1 MSLHRSPTSFTCL
14 SSSPLRPTRDPRF
27 KVSARGSLRRRLS
40 LPASLPVSSRLHT
53 APLHRG
59 AIGLGIVVVPR
70 RHRARAEKR
79 RANRPSFFA
88 WPPPSHSLYREEA
101 GRCSPSRT
109 RTGHRVASRFFSRTF
124 SIQESQSLF
133 VVQFGE
139 EGNSS
144 KLCGIERRKGGRK
157 RGVWSFYGNLIRNGD
172 SEFLEAFWYRREDVK
187 NKRYKRY
194 SRLPLYIR

>member
-1 MSLHRSPTSFTCL
+1 MGLVISKRHRPDSPFASQCHSIVL
-14 SSSPLRPTRDPRF
+14 QPRLPVSPLLSASTHTRSTLQGFRSRIAPQT
-27 KVSARGSLRRRLS
+27 ALS

-88 WPPPSHSLYREEA
+88 RPPPSHSLYREEA

-139 EGNSS
+139 EGNSP
-144 KLCGIERRKGGRK
+144 KLCGIERRKGGGK
-157 RGVWSFYGNLIRNGD
+157 GEYGRFTGI
-172 SEFLEAFWYRREDVK
+172 
-187 NKRYKRY
+187 
-194 SRLPLYIR
+194 

>member
-1 MSLHRSPTSFTCL
+1 MGLVISKRHRPDSPFASQCHSIVL
-14 SSSPLRPTRDPRF
+14 QPRLPVSPLLSASTHTRSTLQGFRSRIAPQTAL
-27 KVSARGSLRRRLS
+27 SLS

-88 WPPPSHSLYREEA
+88 RPPPSHSLYREEA

-124 SIQESQSLF
+124 SIQERQSLF

-139 EGNSS
+139 EGNSP

-172 SEFLEAFWYRREDVK
+172 CKSIQNF
-187 NKRYKRY
+187 
-194 SRLPLYIR
+194 